1 MRSGTIRKGRIFK
14 KNISLRLYFIFGTV
28 VIFLFLILYTNSL
41 LRHIKKD
48 VQIVP
53 DLYAKFISLPADVNL
68 ESFLFQYFMTEIVP
82 KIDYPIILADSL
94 NNPYAWENTW
104 IEKKDYEDLSERDQ
118 MSLQRLMKKYRSQS
132 NVIPLKYNL
141 ESDRVLSYVYF
152 GESNTMKQLRYMP
165 YIEIA
170 MVVLFILLGF
180 YVISSVKKSEENILW
195 VGLAKETAHQFGSPL
210 SSLMGWRDVLAMKL
224 TKYKDKEMLKIVDYM
239 ENDMDRLNKIASRF
253 GKVGS
258 TIKLQPVVLHDLI
271 QDTIEFFSRR
281 LPSFSQK
288 ITIEF
293 DSRIKGKKVE
303 LDPDLIKWT
312 IENLIKNSIDAMQQ
326 SGGEILIKAF
336 EEKHGIH
343 IWIHDTG
350 KGISKSMFKK
360 IFHPGV
366 STKNRG
372 WGLGLSLAKRI
383 VEDYHKGQIRVLT
396 SEMNKGTTF
405 EVIIPEV

>member
-1 MRSGTIRKGRIFK
+1 MKSGILPKRTIFKRSLTLKLYFTVGTIMIF
-14 KNISLRLYFIFGTV
+14 V
-28 VIFLFLILYTNSL
+28 FLIIYTNSL
-41 LRHIKKD
+41 LKDIKQD

-68 ESFLFQYFMTEIVP
+68 ESFLFQYFMSEIVP

-94 NNPYAWENTW
+94 NKPYAWENTK
-104 IEKKDYEDLSERDQ
+104 IDKITFEDLSEKDQ
-118 MSLQRLMKKYRSQS
+118 INLKRMMNRYESQL

-152 GESNTMKQLRYMP
+152 GESSTMKQLRYMP

-180 YVISSVKKSEENILW
+180 YVFSSVKKNEENILW
-195 VGLAKETAHQFGSPL
+195 IGLAKETAHQFGSPL

-224 TKYKDKEMLKIVDYM
+224 GKDKEMLKIINYM
-239 ENDMDRLNKIASRF
+239 QNDLERLNKIASRF

-258 TIKLQPVVLHDLI
+258 TIKLQPVILHDLI
-271 QDTIEFFSRR
+271 QETIDFFQRR

-288 ITIEF
+288 ITINF
-293 DSRIKGKKVE
+293 ISKIKDKNIK

-312 IENLIKNSIDAMQQ
+312 LENMIKNSLDAMQK
-326 SGGEILIKAF
+326 SGGEIRISAF
-336 EEKHGIH
+336 EYKKNVYIQVK
-343 IWIHDTG
+343 DNG
-350 KGISKSMFKK
+350 KGIPKSMFKR
-360 IFHPGV
+360 IFSPGV
-366 STKNRG
+366 TTKNRG

-383 VEDYHKGQIRVLT
+383 VEEFHRGKIHVES
-396 SEMNKGTTF
+396 SELNKGTTF
-405 EVIIPEV
+405 EVIIPED